1 MTILQHKDMLQLM
14 IDATDEDTETAISE
28 VEVREIPGTRC
39 PVPKK
44 PGRLTNEE
52 VVGNA
57 RVLLLAGYET
67 TANALAY
74 TSYLLALNPDIQEK
88 LQSEIDSYFDDK
100 PVSNIAA
107 DYNHNCDI
115 IVCDQ

>member
-1 MTILQHKDMLQLM
+1 MLQLL
-14 IDATDEDTETAISE
+14 IDATDEVTETAVSE
-28 VEVREIPGTRC
+28 DEVGEKH
-39 PVPKK
+39 PVLKK
-44 PGRLTNEE
+44 PGKLTNEE
-52 VVGNA
+52 VVGNV

-100 PVSNIAA
+100 PVSCPSLFYVFPNNYYSI
-107 DYNHNCDI
+107 
-115 IVCDQ
+115 

>member
-1 MTILQHKDMLQLM
+1 M
-14 IDATDEDTETAISE
+14 IDATDEETETAVSE
-28 VEVREIPGTRC
+28 VEFGEKIGC

-44 PGRLTNEE
+44 QGKLTNEE

-100 PVSNIAA
+100 PVRFLLVV
-107 DYNHNCDI
+107 HH
-115 IVCDQ
+115 